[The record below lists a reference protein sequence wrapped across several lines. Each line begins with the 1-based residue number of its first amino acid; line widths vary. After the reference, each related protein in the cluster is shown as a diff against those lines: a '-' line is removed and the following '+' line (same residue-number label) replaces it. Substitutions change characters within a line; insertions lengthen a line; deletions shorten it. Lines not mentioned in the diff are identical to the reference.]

1 MRLRTI
7 SGAELKGLYQP
18 QIDALLPRII
28 GDLKRKLHL
37 VQEELEGLESQ
48 EDEYEDGTAEYK
60 ELEEK
65 LNKKTEEEVEIRK
78 RKEGYENLQKNLY
91 TMSNPFD
98 DLSYWSGFICQG
110 LH

>member
-1 MRLRTI
+1 MN
-7 SGAELKGLYQP
+7 
-18 QIDALLPRII
+18 
-28 GDLKRKLHL
+28 L

-48 EDEYEDGTAEYK
+48 QDEDKKGLAEYK

-65 LNKKTEEEVEIRK
+65 LNNKTEEEVEIRK
-78 RKEGYENLQKNLY
+78 RKEGYESWQKNLY

-98 DLSYWSGFICQG
+98 DLIYWSGFICQG